1 MPHRIFSLQETADY
15 LHLAKTEL
23 EELVRQHQIP
33 FEQRGARR
41 IFRKKDL
48 DAWASQRILGFSKKH
63 LTSYHKIT
71 SAKIHDLSRHH
82 AIISELVSLDHIHP
96 AMTSKTKPSLLRD
109 IVRRAEQTQLI
120 VYPRELLHSLQER
133 EQLCSTA
140 LPDGIAL
147 PHPRHQ
153 EPYMFEDSFI
163 VIGKTVQP
171 IPFGATDG
179 KNTDLFFLICCQD
192 DRIHLHVLARICLMC
207 KQTAL
212 LFNLRGAPDAAAIHA
227 GIIEAEEK
235 IIKQVK

>member
-1 MPHRIFSLQETADY
+1 MPHRIFNLQETADY
-15 LHLAKTEL
+15 LHLAKPEVQA
-23 EELVRQHQIP
+23 LVRQDEIP
-33 FEQRGARR
+33 FEQQGSRL

-48 DAWASQRILGFSKKH
+48 DAWASQRILGFSKTH

-71 SAKIHDLSRHH
+71 SAKIHDLSKQH
-82 AIISELVSLDHIHP
+82 AIISELISPNHIHP
-96 AMTSKTKPSLLRD
+96 AMASKTKPSLLRD
-109 IVRRAEQTQLI
+109 IVRQAEHTQLI
-120 VYPRELLHSLQER
+120 IYPRELLHSLQER

-147 PHPRHQ
+147 LHPRHQ

-163 VIGKTVQP
+163 LIGKTVNP
-171 IPFGATDG
+171 IPFGAPDG
-179 KNTDLFFLICCQD
+179 KNTDLFLLICCQD

-212 LFNLRGAPDAAAIHA
+212 LVNLRGAPDTKAIYA
-227 GIIEAEEK
+227 GVVEAEEQ